1 MSLPLVSRFA
11 VSIDR
16 VVLLRPS
23 VIKPIRSIPGA
34 LAEAA
39 AKIASTY
46 SDVFTATILDAE
58 KCRELKMG
66 SYLAVAAASETN
78 PPYFIHLCYK
88 PPGGHVRRKLALVG
102 KGITFDRFV
111 IYYTFNTEYL
121 IFGCSIHL
129 CRLQRRLQHQGRT
142 GRHHRAHEKGHG
154 RRGGGVWRSRG
165 FGTDQ
170 AAWSRGTWGIQLLV
184 STSTNQ

>member
-11 VSIDR
+11 VSIDG

-23 VIKPIRSIPGA
+23 VIKIIRSIPGA

-46 SDVFTATILDAE
+46 RDVFTATILDAA

-88 PPGGHVRRKLALVG
+88 PRGGDVRRKLALVG

-111 IYYTFNTEYL
+111 YF
-121 IFGCSIHL
+121 
-129 CRLQRRLQHQGRT
+129 QHRILDFWMLDSPLSSPAAAT
-142 GRHHRAHEKGHG
+142 TSRPY
-154 RRGGGVWRSRG
+154 RSPP
-165 FGTDQ
+165 
-170 AAWSRGTWGIQLLV
+170 S
-184 STSTNQ
+184 SS